1 MNVHLPRGKRI
12 KAKDLLIKEKPQAM
26 VHDQGRESVDDLVRE
41 IEERFRR
48 AREEKRRA

>member
-12 KAKDLLIKEKPQAM
+12 KAKDLLREKPKVTVQAE
-26 VHDQGRESVDDLVRE
+26 GPERVDDLVRE